1 MGWEM
6 RGRNGVVGD
15 EREEW
20 TGRLEGGMDWEI
32 RRRNGLGDEREE
44 WAGR

>member
-1 MGWEM
+1 MDWWEM
-6 RGRNGVVGD
+6 RGRNGLVGD

-20 TGRLEGGMDWEI
+20 SG
-32 RRRNGLGDEREE
+32 GDEREE